1 MEVRKLKEK
10 IMDKDVI
17 VLSQLRQ
24 MEIVEIS
31 EGRRLGFIGDIVF
44 NEDFTKIEEL
54 VIPSQNGLLS
64 IFKKKDEIHIK
75 WNQIKTI
82 GIDIILVDRSTKSSN
97 NQAIDMIK
105 QI

>member
-1 MEVRKLKEK
+1 MKEK
-10 IMDKDVI
+10 TLDKDI
-17 VLSQLRQ
+17 ILLSQLRQ
-24 MEIVEIS
+24 MEVVDIS

-44 NEDFTKIEEL
+44 NEDFTKIETL

-82 GIDIILVDRSTKSSN
+82 GIDIILVDTAGRIVRE
-97 NQAIDMIK
+97 QEIDSAK
-105 QI
+105 QMQNP